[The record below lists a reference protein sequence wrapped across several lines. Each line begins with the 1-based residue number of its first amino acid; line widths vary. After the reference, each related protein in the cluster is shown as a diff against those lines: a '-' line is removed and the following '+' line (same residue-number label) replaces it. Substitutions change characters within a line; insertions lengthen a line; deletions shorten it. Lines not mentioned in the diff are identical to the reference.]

1 MRTLAQALFLSQD
14 ATREDLNEAVDI
26 LEDNLRVT
34 RQIYGR
40 EHPETKS
47 LEMNLRNARMFQ
59 MLPRPGDP
67 READEVAPPQD
78 GIDRD
83 GLRDLMRSFSPRATA
98 DEIDAA
104 CDTLDPDGSGADR
117 FMMQA
122 IKHLTEAFDISHV

>member
-1 MRTLAQALFLSQD
+1 MILTNCAACAAPLAHNAPRCVRCKVRYCD
-14 ATREDLNEAVDI
+14 RN
-26 LEDNLRVT
+26 
-34 RQIYGR
+34 GR
-40 EHPETKS
+40 EHPEAKS

-59 MLPRPGDP
+59 MMPRPGDP
-67 READEVAPPQD
+67 PEADEVAPPQD

-122 IKHLTEAFDISHV
+122 INQLTEAFDISHV

>member
-1 MRTLAQALFLSQD
+1 
-14 ATREDLNEAVDI
+14 
-26 LEDNLRVT
+26 
-34 RQIYGR
+34 
-40 EHPETKS
+40 
-47 LEMNLRNARMFQ
+47 MFQ

-67 READEVAPPQD
+67 PEADEVAPPQD

-83 GLRDLMRSFSPRATA
+83 SLRDLMRSFSPRATA

-122 IKHLTEAFDISHV
+122 INQLTEAFDISHV